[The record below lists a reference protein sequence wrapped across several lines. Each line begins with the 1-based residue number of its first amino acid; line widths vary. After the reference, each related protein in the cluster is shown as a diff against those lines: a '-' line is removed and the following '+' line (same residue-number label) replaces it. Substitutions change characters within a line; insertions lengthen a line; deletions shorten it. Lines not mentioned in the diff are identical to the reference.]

1 MQVNLV
7 SFNVPYPPNYGG
19 VIDVYY
25 KIKALH
31 AQGVKVHLH
40 CFDYGRGE
48 AKELLE
54 ICKSVNYYPRHLS
67 FFKLLSKLP
76 FIVATRSSKRL
87 VKNLTENNF
96 PIILEGIHCTY
107 PLLLKQF
114 EGRKIVVRTHNVEHQ
129 YYNGLQK
136 SEKNFFKRLFFKIE
150 KQKLKKYES
159 ILTKASAIAAISA
172 LDEEYFKIYNRP
184 TQLVTP
190 FHPFNEVKSV
200 VSKGNYILIH
210 GDLSV
215 AENIKSV
222 SWLLENVAAKMEHRF
237 VVAGKSPAEAL
248 LLLTEKFSNVEL
260 VPNPSDELMNDLVVN
275 AQINL
280 IHSFFPQGFKLK
292 LIHSLYKGR
301 FCICNPEVVL
311 NTGVEN
317 LCVIA
322 NSPQSFV
329 EAILKYMEIYF
340 DEQQIELRKEALK
353 PLSNASQA
361 QKLIEL
367 LVMRIKG

>member
-25 KIKALH
+25 KITALH
-31 AQGVKVHLH
+31 NQGVKVHLH

-54 ICKSVNYYPRHLS
+54 ICESVNYYPRHLS
-67 FFKLLSKLP
+67 FFKLFSKLP
-76 FIVATRSSKRL
+76 FIVATRKSSELIR
-87 VKNLTENNF
+87 NLAGNDF

-107 PLLLKQF
+107 PLLLTQL
-114 EGRKIVVRTHNVEHQ
+114 EERKVVVRTHNVEHQ
-129 YYNGLQK
+129 YYNGLRK
-136 SEKNFFKRLFFKIE
+136 SEKNIVKKIFFKLEAK
-150 KQKLKKYES
+150 KLKRYEPT
-159 ILTKASAIAAISA
+159 LTKASAIAAISA
-172 LDEEYFKIYNRP
+172 LDEDYFKQYNRP

-190 FHPFNEVKSV
+190 FHPFNEVQCV
-200 VSKGNYILIH
+200 AGKGNYVLIH

-222 SWLLENVAAKMEHRF
+222 SWLLENVAAKMKHRF
-237 VVAGKSPAEAL
+237 VVAGKNPTERV
-248 LLLTEKFSNVEL
+248 LLLTKKFSNVEL
-260 VPNPSDELMNDLVVN
+260 VANPGDELMNDLVAN

-301 FCICNPEVVL
+301 FCICNPEVVQ

-317 LCVIA
+317 LCVVA
-322 NSPQSFV
+322 SSPQSFV
-329 EAILKYMEIYF
+329 EAIEKYMEISF
-340 DEQQIELRKEALK
+340 GDQQIELRKELLM
-353 PLSNASQA
+353 PLSNANQA
-361 QKLIEL
+361 LKLIEL
-367 LVMRIKG
+367 LAT